1 MRLSRRRWWVAL
13 LAEVA
18 LGAGVKGIHFATA
31 AGGRACG
38 RARVRRRR
46 PPAVRA
52 VRVQLGS
59 WIHSASVMEIGSW
72 PSTTCGG
79 RCAGPRPRGER
90 YRAAADVAQ
99 RGIDLLGGPVAED
112 EGEAL
117 TEVAAEDLQLVT
129 YEALVAHREVGLQAR
144 RPASACS
151 GRSHR

>member
-38 RARVRRRR
+38 RVRVRRRR
-46 PPAVRA
+46 APAVRA

-72 PSTTCGG
+72 RQDSPWVVGNGAFVRAVFVLYLTVIVGG
-79 RCAGPRPRGER
+79 IAFF
-90 YRAAADVAQ
+90 
-99 RGIDLLGGPVAED
+99 
-112 EGEAL
+112 
-117 TEVAAEDLQLVT
+117 
-129 YEALVAHREVGLQAR
+129 
-144 RPASACS
+144 
-151 GRSHR
+151 